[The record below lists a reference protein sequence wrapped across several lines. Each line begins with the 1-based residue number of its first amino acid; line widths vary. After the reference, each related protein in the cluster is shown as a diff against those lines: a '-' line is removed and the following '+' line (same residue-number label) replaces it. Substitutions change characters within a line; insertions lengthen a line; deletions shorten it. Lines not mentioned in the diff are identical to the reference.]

1 MSQPKSQL
9 ETFKAWAGRDSDISY
24 YLNSH
29 HIDICESMVTKA
41 GWLPTRVI
49 ASGSLGVAEGLGC
62 QKGTEDTITL
72 LVTWTREGKVA
83 TSVFTSSWTAPL
95 NAGVHSNQ
103 EFHCE

>member
-41 GWLPTRVI
+41 GWLPARVI
-49 ASGSLGVAEGLGC
+49 ASGSLGVAEALGC
-62 QKGTEDTITL
+62 QK
-72 LVTWTREGKVA
+72 
-83 TSVFTSSWTAPL
+83 
-95 NAGVHSNQ
+95 
-103 EFHCE
+103 